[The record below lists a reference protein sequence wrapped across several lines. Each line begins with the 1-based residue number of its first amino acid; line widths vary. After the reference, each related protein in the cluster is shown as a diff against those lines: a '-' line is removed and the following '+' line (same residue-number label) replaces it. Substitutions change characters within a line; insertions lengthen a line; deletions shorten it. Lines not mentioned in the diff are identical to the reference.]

1 MPPQSI
7 LIIDDEKSILQSLNG
22 ILKDEG
28 YQTFLAGDGPSGL
41 ELASRESPD
50 LVLLD
55 VAMPGMDGTE
65 VLSKL
70 KIAFPFIPVII
81 MTGHGS
87 IDLAVRAIKMGSY
100 DFLEKPLEMDK
111 LLLTIQ
117 NGLNFGALQR
127 ENYFLKQ
134 KIEKQYAFIGNS
146 APIQHLRQQIE
157 QAAPSNA
164 WVLIFGENGS
174 GKEIVA
180 REIHR
185 LSARSEKPFVEVN
198 CAAIPEELIESEL
211 FGHEKGAFTGAT
223 SMKRGKFDTAHEGTI
238 FLDEIADMS
247 LKTQAK
253 ILRILEEQRFE
264 RVGGNKTI
272 QVNVRVIA
280 ATNKNLEAEIA
291 NGNFREDL
299 YFRLN
304 VIPFIVPP
312 LRERKDDIALL
323 SYYFL
328 RDFTE
333 NRGRQRKTL
342 DAEAIAALEAYPWP
356 GNVRELR
363 NIMER
368 LSIMIPSSTI
378 GLQDLP
384 PEITRNSKTPETHP
398 VKKEFLT
405 LDSIKEAVS
414 SFERDYIVE
423 KLRENN
429 GNISKTAEMIGIA
442 RRNLT
447 HKIKSYDIDMA
458 REGIQR

>member
-1 MPPQSI
+1 VPSQSI
-7 LIIDDEKSILQSLNG
+7 LIIDDEKSIRQSLKG
-22 ILKDEG
+22 ILNDEG
-28 YQTFLAGDGPSGL
+28 YQALLAEDGPAGL
-41 ELASRESPD
+41 ELASRENPD

-65 VLSKL
+65 VLANL
-70 KIAFPFIPVII
+70 KKSFPFIPVII

-111 LLLTIQ
+111 LLLTVQ
-117 NGLNFGALQR
+117 NALNFGALQR

-146 APIQHLRQQIE
+146 APIKQLRQQIE
-157 QAAPSNA
+157 QAAPTDA

-185 LSARSEKPFVEVN
+185 LSTRKEKPFVEVN
-198 CAAIPEELIESEL
+198 CAAIPDELIESEL

-291 NGNFREDL
+291 KGNFREDL

-304 VIPFIVPP
+304 VIPFTVPP

-333 NRGRQRKTL
+333 NRGRKRKTL

-368 LSIMIPSSTI
+368 LSIMAPTSTI
-378 GLQDLP
+378 GLKDLP
-384 PEITRNSKTPETHP
+384 PEITRDSNIPDLLP
-398 VKKEFLT
+398 VKEEFLT
-405 LDSIKEAVS
+405 LDSIKDAVA

-429 GNISKTAEMIGIA
+429 GNISKTAEKIGIA

-447 HKIKSYDIDMA
+447 HKIKSYAIDMA
-458 REGIQR
+458 QEGIER